1 MNKIKTLKRQTDLKY
16 RNNLSLINFFLH
28 VYQEG
33 VVDWVNISKKHMKR
47 QLKSKPKQSR
57 AIRIFFNFVIIYLAF
72 IRWLMQN
79 GYLSVTREIYTGN
92 PVSLN
97 RVKCRRMYG
106 KNENFIVIYHASENL
121 KIKRIVLPPNAYL
134 TISVNNYLYIILK
147 MFF

>member
-72 IRWLMQN
+72 I
-79 GYLSVTREIYTGN
+79 
-92 PVSLN
+92 
-97 RVKCRRMYG
+97 
-106 KNENFIVIYHASENL
+106 
-121 KIKRIVLPPNAYL
+121 
-134 TISVNNYLYIILK
+134 
-147 MFF
+147 

>member
-57 AIRIFFNFVIIYLAF
+57 AIRIFLNFVIIYLAF
-72 IRWLMQN
+72 I
-79 GYLSVTREIYTGN
+79 
-92 PVSLN
+92 
-97 RVKCRRMYG
+97 
-106 KNENFIVIYHASENL
+106 
-121 KIKRIVLPPNAYL
+121 
-134 TISVNNYLYIILK
+134 
-147 MFF
+147 